1 MSGVRLVEIEKRY
14 GALVTLDGIDLEVRE
29 GEFVTLLGA
38 SGSGKTTCLRIVA
51 GFVSPDSGRVMIGDT
66 DVTHVPAHR
75 RNTGMVF
82 QQYALFPH
90 LTVRENIAFGLRL
103 RGCSAR
109 DIGTRVREALAL
121 VQLEALEGRYPNQ
134 LSGGQK
140 QRVALARAVVI
151 RPKILLLDEPLS
163 ALDLKLR
170 EELQVEIKRVQQML
184 GITTLFVTHDQNE
197 ALSMSD
203 RVALMRDGRILQ
215 IAPPIELYERPA
227 DRYVASFVG
236 KSNFLPVS
244 VVSREAEGCIVAT
257 ADGHRLTV
265 GEGDAAL
272 QPGERR
278 TLSFRPEAVRI
289 GGDLPN
295 RMSVI
300 VEKATYVGNS
310 WTLQCLWG
318 RDRLTIAVPPGT
330 AIPAEASTTEI
341 SWHPRHARLLPDE
354 AGIPRAAN

>member
-1 MSGVRLVEIEKRY
+1 MSGVRLINIEKRY

-51 GFVSPDSGRVMIGDT
+51 GFVTPDSGRVMIGDT
-66 DVTHVPAHR
+66 DATHVPAHR

-90 LTVRENIAFGLRL
+90 LTVRENVAFGLKL
-103 RGCSAR
+103 RGCPAR
-109 DIGTRVREALAL
+109 EIATRVQEALAL
-121 VQLEALEGRYPNQ
+121 VQLEALATRYPIQ

-170 EELQVEIKRVQQML
+170 EELQVEIKRVQQAL
-184 GITTLFVTHDQNE
+184 GITALFVTHDQNE

-203 RVALMRDGRILQ
+203 RVALMRNGQILQ
-215 IAPPIELYERPA
+215 IASPIELYERPA
-227 DRYVASFVG
+227 NRYVASFVG

-244 VVSREAEGCIVAT
+244 IVAREGEGCIVAT
-257 ADGHRLTV
+257 DDGHRLSV
-265 GEGDAAL
+265 DEGDADL
-272 QPGERR
+272 QPGARR
-278 TLSFRPEAVRI
+278 TLSFRPESVQI
-289 GGDLPN
+289 GGALPN
-295 RMSVI
+295 RMSVV

-318 RDRLTIAVPPGT
+318 KEPLTITVPPGT
-330 AIPAEASTTEI
+330 PIPAESSTTEI

-354 AGIPRAAN
+354 SDSVGVA